1 MEPTV
6 SKRLISYKIQSSY
19 TYLIEI
25 RITNDSEG
33 DAIQLK

>member
-19 TYLIEI
+19 SYLIEI
-25 RITNDSEG
+25 RITNDSRG
-33 DAIQLK
+33 DVLQLK